1 MMVKYLVLAMRTPA
15 WSDAVIEPHREWL
28 ADVRSR
34 GQLDCTGR
42 FPDGSGGAYVVLA
55 ESLAAARDL
64 VFTDPIHTA
73 GASELTVYEWEI
85 TG

>member
-1 MMVKYLVLAMRTPA
+1 MIKYLVLAMRTSA
-15 WSDAVIEPHREWL
+15 WSDDVIEPHRQWL
-28 ADVRSR
+28 ASVRDA

-55 ESLAAARDL
+55 ENLGDAREL
-64 VFTDPIHTA
+64 VFTDPIHTS
-73 GASELTVYEWEI
+73 GASDLTVYEWEI